1 MTTVIKQDGEY
12 SIIKKDAFYEVYQGK
27 EVLKTPNGVVAHTRY
42 LPVAEQLM
50 TDWKEQGY
58 DSYCSPSSLLSYH
71 FTMMEY
77 FASMPK
83 EDIVNML
90 NSLNWEKGWSFN
102 GCPSPNPH
110 VMMKWMFFFGQRNT
124 KIELVQKWLNNLT
137 HMQLVAATC
146 VYNAFM
152 DFNVSYYMA
161 VVVEDVPEEEQ
172 EDAIREF
179 YDFYSLYD
187 DVFDYDSFLAVFE
200 RFRLY
205 YGIHFKEDGA
215 HLPQD

>member
-12 SIIKKDAFYEVYQGK
+12 SIIKKDAFYEVYKGK

-83 EDIVNML
+83 ETVDPDPALV
-90 NSLNWEKGWSFN
+90 KSF
-102 GCPSPNPH
+102 G
-110 VMMKWMFFFGQRNT
+110 
-124 KIELVQKWLNNLT
+124 
-137 HMQLVAATC
+137 
-146 VYNAFM
+146 
-152 DFNVSYYMA
+152 
-161 VVVEDVPEEEQ
+161 
-172 EDAIREF
+172 
-179 YDFYSLYD
+179 
-187 DVFDYDSFLAVFE
+187 DYAE
-200 RFRLY
+200 RFKA
-205 YGIHFKEDGA
+205 G
-215 HLPQD
+215 LPIERAAVENMAL